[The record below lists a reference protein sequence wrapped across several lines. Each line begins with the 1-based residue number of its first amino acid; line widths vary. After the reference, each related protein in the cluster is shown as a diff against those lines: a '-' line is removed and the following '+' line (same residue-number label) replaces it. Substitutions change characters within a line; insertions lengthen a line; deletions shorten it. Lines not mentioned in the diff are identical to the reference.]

1 MNKIRALISAAA
13 EILAKRSASQS
24 WFSEE
29 LALRDALAALDRP
42 GPSYTD
48 LLVERDRLYAQIT
61 EVQDANRKLTDEN
74 RELRAMPVLSVTAPK
89 APTPSGARPHTL
101 TGPCECYACETERF
115 ITGKDRR

>member
-1 MNKIRALISAAA
+1 VTKIRALISAAA

-24 WFSEE
+24 WLSEE

-48 LLVERDRLYAQIT
+48 LLVERDRLYQIT

-74 RELRAMPVLSVTAPK
+74 RELRAMPVLSVTTPK
-89 APTPSGARPHTL
+89 APTPSGAKPHTL
-101 TGPCECYACETERF
+101 AGLCECYLCEFERL
-115 ITGKDRR
+115 ILGSV